1 VTIKLIAIDIDGT
14 LLNNDH
20 RITPETRA
28 TIQAALTADIKVVL
42 CSGRPLTGV
51 TPFLKEL
58 GISGDDQYAITF
70 NGSMAQTI
78 TGKVLVQHALSYT
91 DYIDLEAWARK
102 QAVHFQ
108 VETPQRLYTANPDLS
123 WETVVESHLVHLP
136 IGVRTLDEMPTDLT
150 MPTAMFIDEE
160 SVIDRVMTA
169 IPQEFHDRFYV
180 VRTSPKFIEVMN
192 QHASKGKTLH
202 ELATRL
208 RIRAD
213 EIMAIGDQGNDLPM
227 IRYAGFGIAMGNAS
241 EPVKAAAN
249 HITLSNTENGV
260 AAAIKQYALNYS
272 KE

>member
-1 VTIKLIAIDIDGT
+1 MTIKLIAIDIDGT

-20 RITPETRA
+20 RITPGTKA
-28 TIQAALTADIKVVL
+28 TIQAALAANIKVVL

-51 TPFLKEL
+51 TPFLHEL
-58 GISGDDQYAITF
+58 GISGSDQYAITF
-70 NGSMAQTI
+70 NGSMAQTV
-78 TGKVLVQHALSYT
+78 TGNVLVQHALSYT

-108 VETPQRLYTANPDLS
+108 VETPERLYTANPDIS

-136 IGVRTLDEMPTDLT
+136 IAIRTLDEMPTDLN

-160 SVIDRVMTA
+160 AVIDRVITA
-169 IPQEFHDRFYV
+169 IPQNFHDRFYV

-192 QHASKGKTLH
+192 KNASKGKTLH

-208 RIRAD
+208 QVNAD

-227 IRYAGFGIAMGNAS
+227 IQYAGVGIAMGNAS
-241 EPVKAAAN
+241 EPVKEIAD
-249 HITLSNTENGV
+249 HITLPNTEDGV
-260 AAAIKQYALNYS
+260 AAAINRYALNYS
-272 KE
+272 EE